1 MIDWQLTIPGVE
13 LKSSNHDLR
22 GITRQG
28 MFGKSARAKKQREA
42 ALLVCRSKFGK
53 APPPPLVI
61 TITRIAPAELDT
73 DNNVSSA
80 KHIRDGVADWLMV
93 NDRDKRLRW
102 EYAQEKQGKGVYGVR
117 IRVQTWRQ
125 TFAEYL
131 LANKQYQTLHN
142 ACLKLAAVWMNWVN
156 HEVEPPT
163 PAMISAKRK
172 WERLATK
179 RDGLMEDLRAE
190 WEAKNAMCV

>member
-1 MIDWQLTIPGVE
+1 MIDYQLTIPGVE

-22 GITRQG
+22 GVTRQG

-61 TITRIAPAELDT
+61 TITRVAPAELDT

-102 EYAQEKQGKGVYGVR
+102 EYAQEKQGKGVYGVKV
-117 IRVQTWRQ
+117 RVQTWKQ
-125 TFAEYL
+125 TFDEVLACSKEYQAAHKKSLKAAEARARL
-131 LANKQYQTLHN
+131 EPGTSRARVTTAN
-142 ACLKLAAVWMNWVN
+142 ARWARAA
-156 HEVEPPT
+156 E
-163 PAMISAKRK
+163 ARDRIQ
-172 WERLATK
+172 ER
-179 RDGLMEDLRAE
+179 LRAE
-190 WEAKNAMCV
+190 WEAAQ

>member
-1 MIDWQLTIPGVE
+1 MSKLVDWQLTIPGVE

-22 GITRQG
+22 GVTRQG

-80 KHIRDGVADWLMV
+80 KHIRDGISDWLGV

-125 TFAEYL
+125 SFDEVLDCSKVYQQAHKKCL
-131 LANKQYQTLHN
+131 LAAEKRMDATDRASVKRSN
-142 ACLKLAAVWMNWVN
+142 AAWDRANAARDRIQ
-156 HEVEPPT
+156 
-163 PAMISAKRK
+163 A
-172 WERLATK
+172 RL
-179 RDGLMEDLRAE
+179 RQE
-190 WEAKNAMCV
+190 WEAQNVLCV